1 MSVPPSDVLRRIRVP
16 VYLVAALMTVITVA
30 EITVAIWPFHFGTVN
45 WRISVAGV
53 SAGAVGMLLLVWVAS
68 LAVAIAERERGVI
81 WLVFVLSAFVA
92 VFAAGGVA
100 IFALDGLQMKGQVSP
115 QMMDRYNLGFVWG
128 AIKIILDG
136 IAALGV
142 AISAFRTG
150 RLVGGQDRSA
160 GSAALLMK
168 SSRPAPANVVGGGGG
183 SGAR

>member
-1 MSVPPSDVLRRIRVP
+1 
-16 VYLVAALMTVITVA
+16 VAALVTVISIA
-30 EITVAIWPFHFGTVN
+30 EISVAIWPFHFGTPN

-53 SAGAVGMLLLVWVAS
+53 SSGAVGFLLLVWVAS
-68 LAVAIAERERGVI
+68 LAVAIVQRERGVI

-100 IFALDGLQMKGQVSP
+100 IFALDGLQMKGQVKP
-115 QMMDRYNLGFVWG
+115 EMMDRYNLGFTWG

-150 RLVGGQDRSA
+150 RLIGGQERTDRGAS
-160 GSAALLMK
+160 LLVK
-168 SSRPAPANVVGGGGG
+168 SSRPAPVNAVGGG
-183 SGAR
+183 SAP